1 MNTTHFRS
9 GRHSSQAL
17 CALAAMFFCGTLRA
31 DTNAPVNL
39 RISVS
44 GAGELSATELQWHSV
59 PGALY
64 QVQTRDTFDAV
75 TPWKTIDIAQP
86 PGTNG
91 LFRLSPRLP
100 EISPFLNSLC
110 CIPR

>member
-1 MNTTHFRS
+1 
-9 GRHSSQAL
+9 
-17 CALAAMFFCGTLRA
+17 MFFCGTLRA